1 MNDLDFYRG
10 LIDKAE
16 ARGRCIGLQMA
27 YDALKDRLSQED
39 RQLLLDMAI
48 RELCGTAAKQE
59 KAA

>member
-16 ARGRCIGLQMA
+16 SRGRSTGLQMA
-27 YDALKDRLSQED
+27 YDTLKDRLSPED
-39 RQLLLDMAI
+39 RQMLLGMAV
-48 RELCGTAAKQE
+48 RELCGTAVKQE